1 MRWCSATHSSSRPC
15 RVAILANEGCRS
27 AQASSSSPTSSSR
40 AVIVVMVVSCLL
52 APVLSKPVVPISEE
66 TLTLGRCSEDLQRQV
81 RKVAVSPCSLPLLWQ
96 CSSGVRIVEAQET
109 RFFSNARIT
118 NSGSIWLSLSLSPQV
133 EETDPKGHFGQPNCE
148 NSPN

>member
-1 MRWCSATHSSSRPC
+1 
-15 RVAILANEGCRS
+15 
-27 AQASSSSPTSSSR
+27 
-40 AVIVVMVVSCLL
+40 MVVSCLL

-109 RFFSNARIT
+109 RFFFKCEDNEQRLDLVVAFSLT
-118 NSGSIWLSLSLSPQV
+118 SG
-133 EETDPKGHFGQPNCE
+133 
-148 NSPN
+148 